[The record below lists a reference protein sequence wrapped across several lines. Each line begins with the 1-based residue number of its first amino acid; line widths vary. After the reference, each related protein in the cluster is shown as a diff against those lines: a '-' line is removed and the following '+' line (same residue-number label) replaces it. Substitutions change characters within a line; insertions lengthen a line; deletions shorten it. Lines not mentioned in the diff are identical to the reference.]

1 MSLSEVKKAV
11 VAAVG
16 LLVLLLANLFGLDI
30 DGAKLESVS
39 LDLVDVIVGFA
50 TVFGV
55 FQARNVRKTAAVRDD
70 LRRV

>member
-16 LLVLLLANLFGLDI
+16 LLVLLLANVFGLDI
-30 DGAKLESVS
+30 DGAAFEKVS

-55 FQARNVRKTAAVRDD
+55 FQARNARKTPVVRDD